1 MGPSPKRN
9 GHENAEAA
17 AEKTPVFSLAFEQE
31 VSVAALPCLESHVL
45 NGRAVLPTALM
56 IEWLAHGAVHGN
68 PGMSFHG
75 FENFKVLKGLVLD
88 PGKSARVSV
97 MAGTG
102 RFEHGV
108 MRVPVQVVSRSED
121 RQVLHARADVFVM
134 ESLPATPDSTFEP
147 APRRH
152 RADQQTVYG
161 DGRLFHGPHFHSIE
175 TLEACS
181 RTEVVALVNGAPAPG
196 QWIRDPLRSGW
207 LADPLALDASFQL
220 MILWSWEHRQAASL
234 PCAIQSYR
242 QFAPSFP
249 KSGGRVVIRVTS
261 SETPVVTADIQFYD
275 LEGRLLGLAEGYECV
290 VDTAL
295 RDAFQRNRL

>member
-1 MGPSPKRN
+1 
-9 GHENAEAA
+9 
-17 AEKTPVFSLAFEQE
+17 
-31 VSVAALPCLESHVL
+31 
-45 NGRAVLPTALM
+45 
-56 IEWLAHGAVHGN
+56 
-68 PGMSFHG
+68 
-75 FENFKVLKGLVLD
+75 
-88 PGKSARVSV
+88 
-97 MAGTG
+97 
-102 RFEHGV
+102 
-108 MRVPVQVVSRSED
+108 
-121 RQVLHARADVFVM
+121 
-134 ESLPATPDSTFEP
+134 
-147 APRRH
+147 
-152 RADQQTVYG
+152 
-161 DGRLFHGPHFHSIE
+161 
-175 TLEACS
+175 
-181 RTEVVALVNGAPAPG
+181 LVNGAPAPG